1 MALHPQLCT
10 KSLKKTNDFL
20 SLKRRLI
27 LTLDDERTL
36 ETSAGSIEVMPIWK
50 WLLTSEKDR

>member
-1 MALHPQLCT
+1 MKREVGAF
-10 KSLKKTNDFL
+10 KKTNDFL